1 MLTPLS
7 LPGGAPACRGSHRQ
21 LSFFAILGGGAA
33 ISGESQVS
41 PSLIPAGLVGEVR
54 RSTAGARLAVDH
66 RHPELEFDLVLKGAG
81 GLVLD
86 ERSYALKPGTLIWL
100 VPGQRHRLVRSPG
113 LEMWVVSLRP
123 ELLDAGRIAELA
135 GAPLH
140 ILPGEELLDLDRLL
154 SQVAQDSDQPAVYNA
169 GIAYLTL
176 RAWRASRTSPAAR
189 TRPMHAGVARALMK
203 LRESG
208 AAVSLS
214 ELADAAGIAAPYLSR
229 LLVEHTGRSFV
240 DWRNR
245 IRLDRFM
252 DFYRPGANLL
262 DAALGAGFGSY
273 ARFHH
278 VFSEIIGCTPSE
290 WAREAEQAG
299 APPEAKRA
307 ATPPPG
313 YGVPGSSMLSARQ
326 GWTRLLPLIG
336 PAACAVLGP
345 SFLARLLAARPSGAR
360 ARHFEHLDASLP
372 PAARERLIA
381 LLRLKD
387 PARAEELAGLI
398 AAHDFP
404 GTAAG
409 VLGMFG
415 LSVSRLGDVVT
426 ALAIALWVAA
436 TGASDP
442 GMAEVEAVGC
452 QVGGALAAT
461 LSRLDP
467 QAAQDGHDALLC
479 HFVIAYQAIRAARA
493 SGDPRAFEQ
502 LAEAARYCGRE
513 AFGGDLTKVKL
524 ASRGFAKGAG

>member
-1 MLTPLS
+1 VR
-7 LPGGAPACRGSHRQ
+7 PACRGSHRP
-21 LSFFAILGGGAA
+21 LSFFAILHGGAA

-54 RSTAGARLAVDH
+54 RSTAGARLAIDH
-66 RHPELEFDLVLKGAG
+66 HHPELEFDLVLKGAG
-81 GLVLD
+81 GLLLD

-113 LEMWVVSLRP
+113 LEMWVVSIRP
-123 ELLDAGRIAELA
+123 DLLEAGQIAELA
-135 GAPLH
+135 AAPLH
-140 ILPGEELLDLDRLL
+140 ILPGEELVDLDRLL

-176 RAWRASRTSPAAR
+176 RAWRASRSSPPAR
-189 TRPMHAGVARALMK
+189 TRKMHAGVARALMK

-208 AAVSLS
+208 GAVSLS
-214 ELADAAGIAAPYLSR
+214 DLAEAAGIAAPYLSR
-229 LLVEHTGRSFV
+229 LLIEHTGRSFV

-278 VFSEIIGCTPSE
+278 VFSEIVGCTPSE

-307 ATPPPG
+307 ATPEAKRAATPPPG
-313 YGVPGSSMLSARQ
+313 YGVPGSILLSARQ

-336 PAACAVLGP
+336 PAACAVFGQ
-345 SFLARLLAARPSGAR
+345 SFLARLLAAKPTGAR
-360 ARHFEHLDASLP
+360 APHFKSLDASLP
-372 PAARERLIA
+372 PAARARLIA
-381 LLRLKD
+381 SLRSKD
-387 PARAEELAGLI
+387 PAGAEELAGLI
-398 AAHDFP
+398 EAHDFP

-409 VLGMFG
+409 VLGAFG
-415 LSVSRLGDVVT
+415 LSASRLGDVAA
-426 ALAIALWVAA
+426 ALAIALWVASN
-436 TGASDP
+436 GASDP
-442 GMAEVEAVGC
+442 GLAEVEAVGG
-452 QVGGALAAT
+452 QVAGALRAT
-461 LSRLDP
+461 LPRLDP
-467 QAAQDGHDALLC
+467 QAAQEAHDALLC

-493 SGDPRAFEQ
+493 GGDPRAFEQ
-502 LAEAARYCGRE
+502 LAEAARDCGRE
-513 AFGGDLTKVKL
+513 ALGGVLAELKLTT
-524 ASRGFAKGAG
+524 RGFAKGAA